1 MIVVK
6 NINNNVSLCLD
17 SHNREVVVFGKGVG
31 FTKPPAELPLRKI
44 ERTFYNLNRHYLD
57 MLSDIPSDVLS
68 FTAKHMA
75 IVQDH
80 LPYETNANLIV
91 TLADHLAFAMKRA
104 EKEIHIPM
112 PSLYEMEASF
122 PLEIKVG
129 RYFVAAFEQEFKVK
143 LPNGEVQGVAMHFL
157 NARSGG
163 TIPGTP
169 DIEDQYET
177 ILERTTQIIEHA
189 MGIQVKRDTFNYARF
204 ASHVQYLL
212 KRILQNKHIDSENLK
227 MYQSIRSEYQDVA
240 ACVDQIN
247 EYYKN
252 NLNADLNEEEQLYL
266 IMHINRVCS
275 QETS

>member
-31 FTKPPAELPLRKI
+31 FVKPPADLPLGKI

-57 MLSDIPSDVLS
+57 MLSDIPADVLS
-68 FTAKHMA
+68 FTAKYMS

-80 LPYETNANLIV
+80 LPYETNANLIA
-91 TLADHLAFAMKRA
+91 TLADHLAFTMKRV
-104 EKEIHIPM
+104 ENGIHIPM

-129 RYFVAAFEQEFKVK
+129 RYFVSAFEREFKTT
-143 LPNGEVQGVAMHFL
+143 LPRGEVQGVAMHFI
-157 NARSGG
+157 NARAGG
-163 TIPGTP
+163 TVPQTP

-189 MGIQVKRDTFNYARF
+189 MGIQVKRDAFNYARF

-212 KRILQNKHIDSENLK
+212 KRILQDMHIDSENLK
-227 MYQSIRSEYQDVA
+227 MYHSIRSEYPDVA
-240 ACVDQIN
+240 ACVDQIS

-252 NLNADLNEEEQLYL
+252 NLSADLNEEEKLYL

-275 QETS
+275 QEAS